1 MESIDYISKLIY
13 QISQSSLENIMLEEQ
28 NKDYEGAVFSID
40 KHSFRSRKGKRTP
53 KKQGYFVVFWEKDAL
68 DNNKAYDFVCAP
80 DKLIITIFDED
91 KRGQFI
97 FPKEVLAEKNILS
110 TENKQGKMALR
121 VYPDWLTSL
130 NKIASM
136 SQKWQLPYFIN
147 LSESYDSQLLKQLY
161 FDETTKKQ

>member
-13 QISQSSLENIMLEEQ
+13 QISQSSLENVILEEQ
-28 NKDYEGAVFSID
+28 NKDYEGAFFTIG

-53 KKQGYFVVFWEKDAL
+53 KKQGYFVVFWEKDTL
-68 DNNKAYDFVCAP
+68 NNNKAYDFVRAP

-97 FPKEVLAEKNILS
+97 FPKELLAEKNILS

-121 VYPDWLTSL
+121 VYPDWVTSL
-130 NKIASM
+130 NKTASM
-136 SQKWQLPYFIN
+136 TQKWQLPYFLN
-147 LSESYDSQLLKQLY
+147 LSETYDSQLLKQLY
-161 FDETTKKQ
+161 FNETKKQ